1 VWNLVATELKEAELA
16 VRLGAQLAAPGS
28 IQSSEDP
35 VIAAALWLFQEMKRA
50 LDETMRDIA
59 NKDNLSRQRA
69 QEAAWRGGVDG
80 ASGSRTPL

>member
-1 VWNLVATELKEAELA
+1 MAGELKEAELA
-16 VRLGAQLAAPGS
+16 VRLGASVAAGEKAV
-28 IQSSEDP
+28 EDP
-35 VIAAALWLFQEMKRA
+35 IIVAALWLFQEMKRA

-69 QEAAWRGGVDG
+69 QEAAWRGGVDE